1 MLNLAQKIKDNYPD
15 TICLIDCGMFYRCYD
30 EDAYIISY
38 LLGYKLKSITAN
50 DMAGFPN
57 SSIKEVTNRLMG
69 NKIDYKIFK
78 MNQMSLDILDSFS
91 VNEDNNYEFIYQKS
105 YRYTKLKSKINR
117 LSQEL
122 IKRIENKKM
131 DEILEKIDKIIIN
144 ELK

>member
-1 MLNLAQKIKDNYPD
+1 MLKIAHRIKDNYPD
-15 TICLIDCGMFYRCYD
+15 TVCIIDCGMFYRCYD